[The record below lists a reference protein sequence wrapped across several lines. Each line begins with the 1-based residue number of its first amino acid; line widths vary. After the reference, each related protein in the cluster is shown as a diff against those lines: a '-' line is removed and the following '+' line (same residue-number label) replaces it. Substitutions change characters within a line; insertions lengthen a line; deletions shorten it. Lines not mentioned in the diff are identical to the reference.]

1 MKHGLNSLRSGVRT
15 KMRTVC
21 VAFILFLGS
30 VTIPFAT
37 PVPQARSSPS
47 LELLHSVQ
55 FVDAR
60 SVDGRS
66 FQLLGKAK
74 LQHGKGM
81 ETEGTYQLV
90 WASPTQWREVF
101 SFPDFNQTR
110 VGGHGGIWEE
120 RKPSYLPLRMW
131 QLMQALNFYGRL
143 ELPREEAAN
152 KVKVKKR
159 DGMSYRCI
167 EIVRNASS
175 IPIRELCFRGDAPQL
190 ATEHYVPSD
199 RTYEFSDYV
208 PVGTKF
214 FPGHVRVYD
223 GKTLAAD
230 FSVVKVEEMANVSS
244 EMFEKSTNSEWR
256 AWCASPE
263 SGGDPLSP
271 IYSRQVRRNGESTF
285 YGTIG
290 PDGLWHGLF
299 VVNSAGR
306 AHDSDILSAL
316 KMERWKPTRCQG
328 VPIAVE
334 TVFKR

>member
-1 MKHGLNSLRSGVRT
+1 MNHGQNTISSWVRT

-21 VAFILFLGS
+21 VAFILILGS
-30 VTIPFAT
+30 VTIAFAK
-37 PVPQARSSPS
+37 PVPQVRSTPS
-47 LELLHSVQ
+47 LELLHSAQ
-55 FVDAR
+55 FADAR
-60 SVDGRS
+60 SLDGRS
-66 FQLLGKAK
+66 FQLLGKAR

-110 VGGHGGIWEE
+110 VGGDGGIWEE
-120 RKPSYLPLRMW
+120 RKPSYLSLRMW
-131 QLMQALNFYGRL
+131 QIMQALNFYGRL
-143 ELPREEAAN
+143 ELPREESAIR
-152 KVKVKKR
+152 VKVKKR

-167 EIVRNASS
+167 EIVRNVSS

-190 ATEHYVPSD
+190 ASEHYVPSD

-244 EMFEKSTNSEWR
+244 EMFEKSTNAEWR

-263 SGGDPLSP
+263 SGGDPLTP
-271 IYSRQVRRNGESTF
+271 IYSRQVRGNGESTF

-299 VVNSAGR
+299 VLNSAR

-316 KMERWKPTRCQG
+316 KMERWKPTSCQG
-328 VPIAVE
+328 VPIAVD